1 VVWGSCDCSNL
12 PRRDPYD
19 LPCGVVA
26 SADVNPWTS
35 IVGSTGLQ
43 RTLTSSVIGNR
54 VAHAYLL
61 TGGDGQARALA
72 MRAIACSLNCEHDAQ
87 AVGQP
92 CGACT
97 PCHKIL
103 TDVHPDMVTVVP
115 SGASAQVSIETVR
128 DLIIRLGMLPN
139 EAKIRVVMIE
149 EAAGLAGPAANAL
162 LKTLEEPPRR
172 TMFLLATASPE
183 QLLPTIRSRCQRL
196 RLDAS
201 AATSTP
207 DHAIAQRILAMCD
220 AADGVEIPAIASAV
234 VEEKGAH
241 LGVVMATSLAFAQAA
256 RIAAHSG
263 DVQYARRCAQRAM
276 ITQHW
281 HFAMRVHNAHP
292 LLATEAMLS
301 ELRELI

>member
-1 VVWGSCDCSNL
+1 
-12 PRRDPYD
+12 
-19 LPCGVVA
+19 
-26 SADVNPWTS
+26 VNPWTS
-35 IVGSTGLQ
+35 ITGSSGLQ
-43 RTLTSSVIGNR
+43 RTLTSSIAGDR

-61 TGGDGQARALA
+61 TGGEGETRALA
-72 MRAIACSLNCEHDAQ
+72 MRAMACTLNCEQVAQ
-87 AVGQP
+87 TAGQA
-92 CGACT
+92 CGTCT

-103 TDVHPDMVTVVP
+103 TDVHPDMLSLLPT
-115 SGASAQVSIETVR
+115 GASAQVSIETVR
-128 DLIIRLGMLPN
+128 DLIVRLGMLPN
-139 EAKIRVVMIE
+139 EAKIRVVMIA

-172 TMFLLATASPE
+172 TMFLLATASPD

-196 RLDAS
+196 RLDPS
-201 AATSTP
+201 AAADSPT
-207 DHAIAQRILAMCD
+207 HLIAQRIVTMCSD
-220 AADGVEIPAIASAV
+220 TIGADMPAIASAV

-241 LGVVMATSLAFAQAA
+241 LGIVMATSLAFAEQAKA
-256 RIAAHSG
+256 AAHSG
-263 DVQYARRCAQRAM
+263 DVQYARVCAQRAM